1 MNLLNGLEVKNFLTF
16 SRNFHGEVKKNHIRN
31 LLPNRREV
39 TYMVYFTKGAGKY
52 EILIPSEGKNY
63 FPERPKG
70 VKNTFPS
77 GRRPQGKV
85 IFTPTR
91 ESIS

>member
-70 VKNTFPS
+70 SKILSRAAVGRKGKYFMTFWP
-77 GRRPQGKV
+77 RV
-85 IFTPTR
+85 
-91 ESIS
+91 